1 MIRHI
6 DYEIRLIRESKTS
19 ELDGTKHW
27 HLREYDEEGVHNG
40 ECLEQYWND
49 MYFKGIN
56 PTHSVSL
63 YLDKG
68 SSSSSSIWESIYIDL
83 HPSVKYPVKY
93 LRDTV
98 SYSMMGTNRL
108 LESIRLFIRP
118 LNDDSTEE
126 KCVASGVVSYT
137 SDDGIDY
144 YHQPDSL
151 EISIY
156 VRSQRYEDLLQL
168 IEDKKYNSID
178 LRISMASGFYAENH
192 HFVGPDKIKILS
204 DEQEIIDADLLEM
217 DRLGVVQ
224 EFSLSLKKRDLS
236 AKKSFFE
243 LAHINYNEYK
253 DKSKEKHFPGLEEGE
268 TLETLKAVFSSVER
282 YIGNAR
288 CIGTDLDYSTVEY
301 FEKACGFVK
310 KLRNKLNPLS
320 TDSYPTLESKEVL
333 LSNKLI
339 DDTENCDEW
348 ISYHLGKMSY
358 LKYSN
363 MIKGRQDSM
372 YYWPIPNLDNIGYEY
387 IENEFLHCDEID
399 KIIVRSLIQST
410 FQDYV
415 ISYYQMQVT
424 SDVFFGFRSTSENF
438 EKSMKRRYWFIAT
451 RNSLRNIS
459 CLILGISAAL
469 MTQWWVGP
477 IVWAL
482 SWNLL
487 TARMYFK
494 YWDEQK
500 DIPKTEKNITRVYH
514 VVEQAYSVLMTPTLL
529 KERMKNVE
537 SEDFRFPTLA
547 YVILDK
553 MIDRDVKGQ

>member
-19 ELDGTKHW
+19 ELDGAERW
-27 HLREYDEEGVHNG
+27 HLREYDKKGVHNG
-40 ECLEQYWND
+40 ECLEPYWNS
-49 MYFKGIN
+49 MHFKGIN

-68 SSSSSSIWESIYIDL
+68 SSSSSSIRESIYIDL
-83 HPSVKYPVKY
+83 YPLVGHFP
-93 LRDTV
+93 LSSSQDPV
-98 SYSMMGTNRL
+98 SYSMMGTNRS
-108 LESIRLFIRP
+108 LESIQLVIRP
-118 LNDDSTEE
+118 FTEE
-126 KCVASGVVSYT
+126 KCFADGAVSCT
-137 SDDGIDY
+137 SDGGINN
-144 YHQPDSL
+144 YHLPDFL
-151 EISIY
+151 QISIY

-178 LRISMASGFYAENH
+178 LRISMASGFYAEKH

-217 DRLGVVQ
+217 DLPRLGVVQ
-224 EFSLSLKKRDLS
+224 EFSLSLEKRDLS

-253 DKSKEKHFPGLEEGE
+253 DKSKEKHFPGLDGGE
-268 TLETLKAVFSSVER
+268 TLDALNAVFSSVER

-288 CIGTDLDYSTVEY
+288 CIGTNLDYSTTEY

-310 KLRNKLNPLS
+310 ELRKELNPLS

-333 LSNKLI
+333 RSNKLI
-339 DDTENCDEW
+339 TDTENCDEW
-348 ISYHLGKMSY
+348 ISYHLGRMSY

-415 ISYYQMQVT
+415 ISFYQMQVT
-424 SDVFFGFRSTSENF
+424 SDGFLGFRSTSENF

-451 RNSLRNIS
+451 RNSLHNIS
-459 CLILGISAAL
+459 CLVLGISAAL

-477 IVWAL
+477 VVWAL

-487 TARMYFK
+487 TARVYFK

-553 MIDRDVKGQ
+553 MIDRDVKSN